1 MAMIIRPAIEVT
13 QGRYKLY
20 MTSFTLA
27 EFSIPKFYSVKKLD
41 TSKRSMGDLEY
52 QRVLNEKKTEEFV
65 EDIREAA
72 QTNKSKRNI
81 LGECFYPTSAFL
93 ATEKSLCFDEKNQK
107 ISFKVKDVCPFNV
120 VDGQHRVEALKRAY
134 EQDSSLASFSIPVVL
149 AAGVNLAAQML
160 QFLIINSKQQSV
172 GKDVTRFIGYKF
184 YEMLN
189 PPQKT
194 KKKSE
199 LYMPSWVEKIANKK
213 SHDALAIA
221 CFLKETEE
229 SPWFDRIRMANESSE
244 GKKNGKGVEQEAFV
258 DSVITDVF
266 ARGNPLSEKDLE
278 YQKQFLFSYWRAIF
292 DIISPWDWR
301 FTYLRT
307 PKGVVFFHRVS
318 RIFAA
323 KCLSDK
329 ADVSVDILKGY
340 FGDVKKF
347 LQENNKNLGLYAYD
361 EYGIG
366 RDVLASEIMERPL
379 WQWRGVFGGDVSKSS
394 VRSLSYTYADFVK
407 EALYPN
413 HSKFDFDW
421 VRKQVRF
428 NDFEIDGVP
437 QKAGCYALMDDA
449 DNIFYIGQAENLRNR
464 MGDHLRDPQKTRKRR
479 GWGHATLFRWTIL
492 PKEEISSV
500 EKRLLDD
507 YKAKN
512 SGKLPPFNKVNAPTK

>member
-1 MAMIIRPAIEVT
+1 MTVITRPAIEVK

-27 EFSIPKFYSVKKLD
+27 EFAIKDFYDVEELD
-41 TSKRSMGDLEY
+41 TLQRGVDDLQY
-52 QRVLNEKKTEEFV
+52 QRVLNKKKTEEFV

-72 QTNKSKRNI
+72 QKNKSKRNI
-81 LGECFYPTSAFL
+81 FGECFYPTSAFL
-93 ATEKSLCFDEKNQK
+93 ATEKSLRFDKKNQR
-107 ISFKVKDVCPFNV
+107 ISFKVENVCPFNV
-120 VDGQHRVEALKRAY
+120 VDGQHRIEALKRAY
-134 EQDSSLASFSIPVVL
+134 EQDSSQDSSLASFSIPVVL
-149 AAGVNLAAQML
+149 ATGVDLAAQML
-160 QFLIINSKQQSV
+160 QFLIINSKQQKV
-172 GKDVTRFIGYKF
+172 GNDVERFIGYKF
-184 YEMLN
+184 YKMLN
-189 PPQKT
+189 SE
-194 KKKSE
+194 KKSQ
-199 LYMPSWVEKIANKK
+199 LYMPQWVRGIASKK
-213 SHDALAIA
+213 SHDALEIT
-221 CFLKETEE
+221 CFLKETKE
-229 SPWFDRIRMANESSE
+229 SPWYGEIRMANEPSR
-244 GKKNGKGVEQEAFV
+244 GRKRGKGMEQEAFV
-258 DSVITDVF
+258 DSVITDVLGQ
-266 ARGNPLSEKDLE
+266 GNPLSEEDLE
-278 YQKQFLFSYWRAIF
+278 DQKKFLLSYWRAIF
-292 DIISPWDWR
+292 DIIKPWGSTR
-301 FTYLRT
+301 LRAN
-307 PKGVVFFHRVS
+307 KGVIFFHRVS

-329 ADVSVDILKGY
+329 ADVSVETLKGY
-340 FGDVKKF
+340 FGDVKVFLQKNKKF
-347 LQENNKNLGLYAYD
+347 LRLYAYD

-366 RDVLASEIMERPL
+366 RDVLANEIMENSL
-379 WQWRGVFGGDVSKSS
+379 WKWGGVFGGDVGKSL

-413 HSKFDFDW
+413 HSNFGFDW
-421 VRKQVRF
+421 TRKPVKF
-428 NDFEIDGVP
+428 NEFEIDGVP